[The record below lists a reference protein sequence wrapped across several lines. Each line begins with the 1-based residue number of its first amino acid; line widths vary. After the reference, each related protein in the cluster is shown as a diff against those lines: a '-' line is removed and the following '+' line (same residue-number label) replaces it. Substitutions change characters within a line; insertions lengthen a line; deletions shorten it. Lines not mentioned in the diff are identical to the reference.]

1 MGALPIRQGKQGGC
15 RTFPRVYK
23 KRIPAYRL
31 GVSRQRSPSKAIVV
45 KQAVARL
52 GMDCGDCPATQAPM
66 DSYRMTIDQEK
77 LTSLQFSL
85 VTALIAAMTTPGS
98 MQRIKMTHSGHFGNT
113 QPHVPIVVSEPGKG
127 RIESAHAID
136 E

>member
-1 MGALPIRQGKQGGC
+1 
-15 RTFPRVYK
+15 
-23 KRIPAYRL
+23 
-31 GVSRQRSPSKAIVV
+31 
-45 KQAVARL
+45 
-52 GMDCGDCPATQAPM
+52 M